1 MRESDIE
8 YVNGSHWVGRT
19 RKPDSYT
26 VYRTGATH
34 STPESSYALTP
45 DGLSIA
51 IARAKYLAS
60 RSRA

>member
-19 RKPDSYT
+19 RNPDRDT
-26 VYRTGATH
+26 VSRTGATH
-34 STPESSYALTP
+34 SKPESPTGKTP

-51 IARAKYLAS
+51 IARADYLA